1 MIQKTARDPKPS
13 SKGSKTMSLPIFLK
27 AMPFDKT
34 LVTLGLESGVDGIL
48 TDKDAASDVLALGRT
63 TVVTEND
70 WVIMDMSS
78 RGRQEQAAQA
88 MKSGRTVLLTSGWEI
103 IPVENLLAL
112 NKGRLGL
119 EVLSREQ
126 AVLAAGILERGVD
139 FLVVAPEGQSELK
152 QIVQDVKMSQGSM
165 KLEKATLTAIRP
177 AGLGHR
183 VCVDTCS
190 MLKTGQGLLVGNS
203 SSFTFLVHGETE
215 ANPYVAAR
223 PFRIN
228 AGAVHAYVVGPK
240 DRTSYLEE
248 LRAGDPALTVH
259 AGGQTELATVGRIK
273 IEVRPL
279 LLVSARVGQAH
290 GQIFLQNAE
299 TIRLVRSDGTP
310 ASVVALKEGDQVLC
324 RTDQAGRH
332 FGMRIAEQIEE
343 K

>member
-1 MIQKTARDPKPS
+1 
-13 SKGSKTMSLPIFLK
+13 MSMDIFLK
-27 AMPFDKT
+27 ALPFDKE

-48 TDKDAASDVLALGRT
+48 TDKKASQEVLALGRT
-63 TVVTEND
+63 TVITEDD
-70 WVIMDMSS
+70 WVIMDMNS
-78 RGRQEQAAQA
+78 RGKQEQAAQA
-88 MKSGRTVLLTSGWEI
+88 LKSGRTVLLGQGWEV
-103 IPVENLLAL
+103 IPVENLLAQ

-119 EVLSREQ
+119 EIQSRER
-126 AVLAAGILERGVD
+126 AALAAGILERGVD
-139 FLVVAPEGQSELK
+139 FLVVTPEGKSELK
-152 QIVQDVKMSQGSM
+152 QIVQDFKMSQGTL

-190 MLKTGQGLLVGNS
+190 MLTTGQGLLVGNS

-228 AGAVHAYVVGPK
+228 AGAVHAYVIGP
-240 DRTSYLEE
+240 DDSTSYLEE
-248 LRAGDPALTVH
+248 LGAGDSALTVH
-259 AGGQTELATVGRIK
+259 ANGQTTLATVGRIK

-279 LLVSARVGQAH
+279 LLITARIGEAQ
-290 GQIFLQNAE
+290 GQIFVQNAE

-310 ASVVALKEGDQVLC
+310 ASVVSLKEGDQVLC
-324 RTDQAGRH
+324 HTDQAGRH

>member
-1 MIQKTARDPKPS
+1 
-13 SKGSKTMSLPIFLK
+13 MSMDIFLK
-27 AMPFDKT
+27 ALPFDKE

-48 TDKDAASDVLALGRT
+48 TEKKASQDVLALGRT
-63 TVVTEND
+63 TVVTEED
-70 WVIMDMSS
+70 WMIMDMNS
-78 RGRQEQAAQA
+78 RGKQEQAAQA
-88 MKSGRTVLLTSGWEI
+88 LKSGRTVLLGQGWEV
-103 IPVENLLAL
+103 IPVENLLAQ

-119 EVLSREQ
+119 EIQSRER
-126 AVLAAGILERGVD
+126 AALAAGILERGVD
-139 FLVVAPEGQSELK
+139 FLVVNPEGKSELK
-152 QIVQDVKMSQGSM
+152 QIVQDFKMSQGTL

-190 MLKTGQGLLVGNS
+190 MLTTGQGLLVGNS

-228 AGAVHAYVVGPK
+228 AGAVHAYVIGPD

-248 LRAGDPALTVH
+248 LGPGDAALTVH
-259 AGGQTELATVGRIK
+259 ANGRTTLATVGRIK

-279 LLVSARVGQAH
+279 LLITARIGDVH
-290 GQIFLQNAE
+290 GRIFVQNAE

-310 ASVVALKEGDQVLC
+310 ASVVTLKEGDQVLC
-324 RTDQAGRH
+324 HTDQAGRH

>member
-1 MIQKTARDPKPS
+1 
-13 SKGSKTMSLPIFLK
+13 MSMDIFLK
-27 AMPFDKT
+27 ALPFDKE

-48 TDKDAASDVLALGRT
+48 TDKKASQEVLALGRT
-63 TVVTEND
+63 TVITEDD
-70 WVIMDMSS
+70 WVIMDMNS
-78 RGRQEQAAQA
+78 RGKQEQAAQA
-88 MKSGRTVLLTSGWEI
+88 LKSGRTVLLGQGWEV
-103 IPVENLLAL
+103 IPVENLLAQ

-119 EVLSREQ
+119 EIQSRER
-126 AVLAAGILERGVD
+126 AALAAGILERGVD
-139 FLVVAPEGQSELK
+139 FLVVTPEGKSELK
-152 QIVQDVKMSQGSM
+152 QIVQDFKMSQGTL

-190 MLKTGQGLLVGNS
+190 MLTTGQGLLVGNS

-228 AGAVHAYVVGPK
+228 AGAVHAYVIGPD

-248 LRAGDPALTVH
+248 LGAGDSALTVH
-259 AGGQTELATVGRIK
+259 ANGQTTLATVGRIK

-279 LLVSARVGQAH
+279 LLITARIGEAQ
-290 GQIFLQNAE
+290 GQIFVQNAE

-310 ASVVALKEGDQVLC
+310 ASVVSLKEGDQVLC
-324 RTDQAGRH
+324 HTDQAGRH